1 MKRWNGWGDEA
12 NKLDLP
18 NTADAFLLA
27 KVGTTTPLVDAQ
39 LSDVIKQ
46 VPESR
51 LPTHRL
57 INRDPEIR
65 IRHARGQSLPD
76 WLAMRS
82 GDFEYFPDGVSFPE
96 NNDDLI
102 ELLSFCQQQH
112 ILVIPYG
119 GGTSVAGHINPFASQ
134 QAILTVDMGRMNRL
148 IALDTDSQ
156 LATFG
161 AGTPGPQVESQLR
174 AQGYT
179 LGHFPQSFELS
190 TIGGWVVTRSSG
202 QQSLRYGRIEELFA
216 GGEVITPV
224 GLLDIPTFPASAA
237 GPDIKALLMGSEG
250 RIGILST
257 VKVRVRKLAEQ
268 ENFYVTFF
276 PSWQQAKEAAKT
288 LVQSDIQLSMLR
300 LSNAIETETQ
310 LALAGH
316 GKQIAL
322 LEKALSLFG
331 TKEGKCMMTFGLT
344 GTAFQCSNALK
355 QLKKITKAHQ
365 GLYTGSFMGNKWA
378 EKRFTMP
385 YFREALW
392 QKGYVVDTLETATD
406 WHNVDNLLTKI
417 ETNLRTVLAQ
427 DLNAEEAPQLHV
439 FTHLSHFYQQG
450 SSIYTTYIFK
460 AGKNYKQT
468 LAQWAKLKHS
478 TSEIIVNNRGTI
490 SHQHGVGKDHQPYLV
505 TEKGPLTIK
514 AIQSLCDTFDPQ
526 QIMNPHC
533 LIASA
538 EVSTSELK
546 TEVGPESKQDQ
557 VIDLNET
564 STQKQQQQIS

>member
-18 NTADAFLLA
+18 STADAFLIS
-27 KVGTTTPLVDAQ
+27 KVGATTPLIDAQ
-39 LSDVIKQ
+39 LEDVMKQ
-46 VPESR
+46 VPASR
-51 LPTHRL
+51 LPKHPL
-57 INRDPEIR
+57 FNLDPEVR

-82 GDFEYFPDGVSFPE
+82 GDFEYFPDGVAFPE
-96 NNDDLI
+96 NSDDLV
-102 ELLSFCQQQH
+102 ELLSFCQQHH

-119 GGTSVAGHINPFASQ
+119 GGTSVAGHINPFASE

-156 LATFG
+156 IATFG
-161 AGTPGPQVESQLR
+161 AGTPGPQVEAQLR

-224 GLLDIPTFPASAA
+224 GRLDIPTFPASAA

-250 RIGILST
+250 RIGILAE
-257 VKVRVRKLAEQ
+257 VKVRVRKLAVQ

-276 PSWQQAKEAAKT
+276 PSWQQAKDAAKT
-288 LVQSDIQLSMLR
+288 LVQADIQLSMLR

-316 GKQIAL
+316 AKQIAL
-322 LEKALSLFG
+322 LEKALAIFG

-344 GTAFQCSNALK
+344 GTKFQCRSALK

-406 WHNVDNLLTKI
+406 WQNVDNLIAKI
-417 ETNLRTVLAQ
+417 ETNLRTVLTQ
-427 DLNAEEAPQLHV
+427 DASTGTTAGTPQLHV

-460 AGKNYKQT
+460 AGEDYQQT
-468 LAQWAKLKHS
+468 LAQWAKLKHT
-478 TSEIIVNNRGTI
+478 TSEIIVNNKGTI
-490 SHQHGVGKDHQPYLV
+490 SHQHGVGKDHQPYLI
-505 TEKGPLTIK
+505 TEKGALTIK

-533 LIASA
+533 LIASTPKPVA
-538 EVSTSELK
+538 T
-546 TEVGPESKQDQ
+546 
-557 VIDLNET
+557 LNVRA
-564 STQKQQQQIS
+564 SDDNKQQEQVS

>member
-1 MKRWNGWGDEA
+1 MTYRNITEEDEIMKRWNGWGDEA

-18 NTADAFLLA
+18 STADAFLLS
-27 KVGTTTPLVDAQ
+27 KVGATTPLIDAQ
-39 LSDVIKQ
+39 LEEVMKQ
-46 VPESR
+46 VPASR
-51 LPTHRL
+51 LPKHPL
-57 INRDPEIR
+57 FNLDSEVR

-82 GDFEYFPDGVSFPE
+82 GDFEYFPDGVAFPE
-96 NNDDLI
+96 NSDDLVEI
-102 ELLSFCQQQH
+102 LHFCQQH
-112 ILVIPYG
+112 NILVIPYG
-119 GGTSVAGHINPFASQ
+119 GGTSVAGHINPFASEH
-134 QAILTVDMGRMNRL
+134 AILTVDMGRMNRL
-148 IALDTDSQ
+148 IALDTESQ

-161 AGTPGPQVESQLR
+161 AGTPGPQVEAQLR

-224 GLLDIPTFPASAA
+224 GRLNIPTFPASAA

-250 RIGILST
+250 RIGILSE
-257 VKVRVRKLAEQ
+257 VKVRVRKLAAQ

-316 GKQIAL
+316 EKQIAL
-322 LEKALSLFG
+322 LEKALVAFG
-331 TKEGKCMMTFGLT
+331 VKEGKCMMTFGLT
-344 GTAFQCSNALK
+344 GTKFQCRSALK
-355 QLKKITKAHQ
+355 QLKKITKAYQ

-417 ETNLRTVLAQ
+417 ETNLRTVLNQ
-427 DLNAEEAPQLHV
+427 DPTAGSPQMHV

-460 AGKNYKQT
+460 AGDNYQQT
-468 LAQWAKLKHS
+468 LAQWAKLKHT
-478 TSEIIVNNRGTI
+478 TSEIIVNNQGTI
-490 SHQHGVGKDHQPYLV
+490 SHQHGVGKDHQPYLT
-505 TEKGPLTIK
+505 TEKGELTLK

-533 LIASA
+533 LIASKPA
-538 EVSTSELK
+538 ST
-546 TEVGPESKQDQ
+546 
-557 VIDLNET
+557 LNLQSSGD
-564 STQKQQQQIS
+564 STQHQEQVS

>member
-18 NTADAFLLA
+18 STADAFLLA

-51 LPTHRL
+51 LPNHRL

-82 GDFEYFPDGVSFPE
+82 GDFEHFPDGVSFPE

-102 ELLSFCQQQH
+102 ELLSLCQHQH

-322 LEKALSLFG
+322 LEKALALFG

-344 GTAFQCSNALK
+344 GSAFQCRSALK

-460 AGKNYKQT
+460 AGENYKQT

-478 TSEIIVNNRGTI
+478 TSEIIVNNQGTI

-505 TEKGPLTIK
+505 TEKGALTIQ

-533 LIASA
+533 LIAPA
-538 EVSTSELK
+538 DVSTSKPEPELELK
-546 TEVGPESKQDQ
+546 LKPKQAK
-557 VIDLNET
+557 VI
-564 STQKQQQQIS
+564 S

>member
-18 NTADAFLLA
+18 DTADSFLLK
-27 KVGTTTPLVDAQ
+27 KVGTTIPLVDAQ
-39 LSDVIKQ
+39 LDDVIKQ
-46 VPESR
+46 VPISR
-51 LPTHRL
+51 LPHHRL
-57 INRDPEIR
+57 FNLDPEVR
-65 IRHARGQSLPD
+65 VRHARGQSLPD

-82 GDFEYFPDGVSFPE
+82 GDFKFFPDGVAFPQ
-96 NNDDLI
+96 NSD
-102 ELLSFCQQQH
+102 ELTEILSICKQQH

-119 GGTSVAGHINPFASQ
+119 GGTSVAGHINPFASE

-148 IALDTDSQ
+148 IALDTESQ

-224 GLLDIPTFPASAA
+224 GPLTIPTFPASAA
-237 GPDIKALLMGSEG
+237 GPDMKALLMGSEG
-250 RIGILST
+250 RIGILSE
-257 VKVRVRKLAEQ
+257 VKVRVRKLAPQ

-316 GKQIAL
+316 EKQIAL
-322 LEKALSLFG
+322 LEKALAVFG
-331 TKEGKCMMTFGLT
+331 AKDGKCMMTFGLT
-344 GTAFQCSNALK
+344 GTKFQCRSALK
-355 QLKKITKAHQ
+355 QLKKITKAYQ

-406 WHNVDNLLTKI
+406 WHNVDNLLAKI
-417 ETNLRTVLAQ
+417 ETNLRTILAQ
-427 DLNAEEAPQLHV
+427 DPTDGSPQLHV

-460 AGKNYKQT
+460 AGENYQQT
-468 LAQWAKLKHS
+468 LAQWAKLKHT
-478 TSEIIVNNRGTI
+478 TSEIIVNNQGTI
-490 SHQHGVGKDHQPYLV
+490 SHQHGVGKDHQPYLP
-505 TEKGPLTIK
+505 TEKGDLTIK
-514 AIQSLCDTFDPQ
+514 TIQSLCDTFDPQ

-533 LIASA
+533 LI
-538 EVSTSELK
+538 
-546 TEVGPESKQDQ
+546 ESKPASVATLNILPSGNADKDSNQEQ
-557 VIDLNET
+557 VI
-564 STQKQQQQIS
+564 S

>member
-18 NTADAFLLA
+18 SSADAFLLA
-27 KVGTTTPLVDAQ
+27 KIGSTTPLIDAK
-39 LSDVIKQ
+39 LEDVINQ

-51 LPTHRL
+51 LPNHRL
-57 INRDPEIR
+57 FDRDPEGR

-82 GDFEYFPDGVSFPE
+82 GDFEYFPDGVAFPE
-96 NNDDLI
+96 NSDDLV
-102 ELLSFCQQQH
+102 ELLSVCQQHH

-119 GGTSVAGHINPFASQ
+119 GGTSVAGHINPFASE

-156 LATFG
+156 IATFG

-224 GLLDIPTFPASAA
+224 GRLDIPTFPASAA

-250 RIGILST
+250 RIGILSE
-257 VKVRVRKLAEQ
+257 VKVRVRKLAAQ

-276 PSWQQAKEAAKT
+276 PSWQQAKDAAKT
-288 LVQSDIQLSMLR
+288 LVQADIQLSMLR

-316 GKQIAL
+316 AKQIAL
-322 LEKALSLFG
+322 LEKALAIFG

-344 GTAFQCSNALK
+344 GTKFQCRSALK
-355 QLKKITKAHQ
+355 QLKKITKAHK

-406 WHNVDNLLTKI
+406 WQNVDNLIAKI
-417 ETNLRTVLAQ
+417 ETNLRTVLTQ
-427 DLNAEEAPQLHV
+427 DASTGTTAGTPQLHV
-439 FTHLSHFYQQG
+439 FTHLSHFYPQG

-460 AGKNYKQT
+460 AGEDYQQT
-468 LAQWAKLKHS
+468 LAQWAKLKHT
-478 TSEIIVNNRGTI
+478 TSEIIVNNKGTI
-490 SHQHGVGKDHQPYLV
+490 SHQHGVGKDHQPYLI
-505 TEKGPLTIK
+505 TEKGALTIK

-533 LIASA
+533 LLASTPKPLA
-538 EVSTSELK
+538 TNDDNKPQEQVS
-546 TEVGPESKQDQ
+546 
-557 VIDLNET
+557 
-564 STQKQQQQIS
+564 

>member
-18 NTADAFLLA
+18 SSADAFLLA
-27 KVGTTTPLVDAQ
+27 KVGTTTPLIDAK
-39 LSDVIKQ
+39 LEDVINQ
-46 VPESR
+46 VPDSR
-51 LPTHRL
+51 LPSHRL
-57 INRDPEIR
+57 FNRDPEER

-82 GDFEYFPDGVSFPE
+82 GDFEYFPDGVAFPE
-96 NNDDLI
+96 NSDDLAEI
-102 ELLSFCQQQH
+102 LAVCQQQH

-119 GGTSVAGHINPFASQ
+119 GGTSVAGHINPFASE

-156 LATFG
+156 IATFG

-224 GLLDIPTFPASAA
+224 GRLDIPTFPASAA

-250 RIGILST
+250 RIGILSE
-257 VKVRVRKLAEQ
+257 VKVRVRKLAAQ

-276 PSWQQAKEAAKT
+276 PSWQQAKDAAKT

-316 GKQIAL
+316 EKQIAL
-322 LEKALSLFG
+322 LEKALAIFG

-344 GTAFQCSNALK
+344 GSKFQCRNALK

-406 WHNVDNLLTKI
+406 WQNVDNLLAKI
-417 ETNLRTVLAQ
+417 ETNLRTVLTPDASKESS
-427 DLNAEEAPQLHV
+427 AGTPQLHV

-460 AGKNYKQT
+460 AGADYQQT
-468 LAQWAKLKHS
+468 LAQWAKLKHT
-478 TSEIIVNNRGTI
+478 TSEIIVNNQGTI
-490 SHQHGVGKDHQPYLV
+490 SHQHGVGKDHQPYLI
-505 TEKGPLTIK
+505 TEKGALTIK

-533 LIASA
+533 LIASTP
-538 EVSTSELK
+538 EPVSTLSVL
-546 TEVGPESKQDQ
+546 TSDDNKQ
-557 VIDLNET
+557 
-564 STQKQQQQIS
+564 QKQVS

>member
-18 NTADAFLLA
+18 SSADAFLLA
-27 KVGTTTPLVDAQ
+27 KVGTTIPLVDAQ
-39 LSDVIKQ
+39 LADVIAQ
-46 VPESR
+46 VPASR
-51 LPTHRL
+51 LPHHPL
-57 INRDPEIR
+57 FNRDPEVR

-82 GDFEYFPDGVSFPE
+82 GDFEYFPDGVAFPE
-96 NNDDLI
+96 SSYDLVAI
-102 ELLSFCQQQH
+102 MDFCQQQH

-119 GGTSVAGHINPFASQ
+119 GGTSVAGHINPFASE

-148 IALDTDSQ
+148 MELDTDSQ
-156 LATFG
+156 IATFG
-161 AGTPGPQVESQLR
+161 AGTPGPQVEAQLR

-224 GLLDIPTFPASAA
+224 GRLDIPTFPASAA

-257 VKVRVRKLAEQ
+257 VKVRVRKLAAQ

-276 PSWQQAKEAAKT
+276 PSWQQAKQAAKT

-316 GKQIAL
+316 EKQIAL
-322 LEKALSLFG
+322 LEKALALFG

-344 GTAFQCSNALK
+344 GTKFQCRSALK

-417 ETNLRTVLAQ
+417 ETNLRTVLTQ
-427 DLNAEEAPQLHV
+427 DPSAGTPQLHV

-460 AGKNYKQT
+460 AGDNYQQT

-478 TSEIIVNNRGTI
+478 TSEIIVNNQGTI
-490 SHQHGVGKDHQPYLV
+490 SHQHGVGKDHQPYLIR
-505 TEKGPLTIK
+505 EKGELTIR
-514 AIQSLCDTFDPQ
+514 AIQSLCDTFDPL

-533 LIASA
+533 LIASTSA
-538 EVSTSELK
+538 SAPMSEQVSEQTQAIS
-546 TEVGPESKQDQ
+546 
-557 VIDLNET
+557 LNET
-564 STQKQQQQIS
+564 PVQEQQIS

>member
-18 NTADAFLLA
+18 STADAFLIS
-27 KVGTTTPLVDAQ
+27 KVGATTPLIDAQ
-39 LSDVIKQ
+39 LEDVMKQ
-46 VPESR
+46 VPASR
-51 LPTHRL
+51 LPKHPL
-57 INRDPEIR
+57 FNLDPEVR

-82 GDFEYFPDGVSFPE
+82 GDFEYFPDGVAFPE
-96 NNDDLI
+96 NSDDLV
-102 ELLSFCQQQH
+102 ELLSFCQQHH

-119 GGTSVAGHINPFASQ
+119 GGTSVAGHINPFASE

-156 LATFG
+156 IATFG
-161 AGTPGPQVESQLR
+161 AGTPGPQVEAQLR

-224 GLLDIPTFPASAA
+224 GRLDIPTFPASAA

-250 RIGILST
+250 RIGILAE
-257 VKVRVRKLAEQ
+257 VKVRVRKLAVQ

-288 LVQSDIQLSMLR
+288 LVQADIQLSMLR

-316 GKQIAL
+316 AKQIAL
-322 LEKALSLFG
+322 LEKALAIFG

-344 GTAFQCSNALK
+344 GTKFQCRSALK

-406 WHNVDNLLTKI
+406 WQNVDNLIAKI
-417 ETNLRTVLAQ
+417 ETNLRTVLTQ
-427 DLNAEEAPQLHV
+427 DASTGTTAGTPQLHV

-460 AGKNYKQT
+460 AGEDYQQT
-468 LAQWAKLKHS
+468 LAQWAKLKHT
-478 TSEIIVNNRGTI
+478 TSEIIVNNKGTI
-490 SHQHGVGKDHQPYLV
+490 SHQHGVGKDHQPYLI
-505 TEKGPLTIK
+505 TEKGALTIK

-533 LIASA
+533 LIASTPKPVA
-538 EVSTSELK
+538 T
-546 TEVGPESKQDQ
+546 
-557 VIDLNET
+557 LNVRA
-564 STQKQQQQIS
+564 SDDNKQQEQVS

>member
-18 NTADAFLLA
+18 ETADNFLLK
-27 KVGTTTPLVDAQ
+27 KVGPTTPLTDA
-39 LSDVIKQ
+39 LLEDVIKQ
-46 VPESR
+46 VPASR
-51 LPTHRL
+51 LGEHPL
-57 INRDPEIR
+57 FNLDPEVR
-65 IRHARGQSLPD
+65 VRHARGQSLPD

-82 GDFEYFPDGVSFPE
+82 GDFEFFPDGVAFPQ
-96 NNDDLI
+96 NSD
-102 ELLSFCQQQH
+102 ELTEILSICQQQH

-119 GGTSVAGHINPFASQ
+119 GGTSVAGHINPFASE

-148 IALDTDSQ
+148 IALDTESQ
-156 LATFG
+156 IATFG
-161 AGTPGPQVESQLR
+161 AGTPGPQVEAQLR

-224 GLLDIPTFPASAA
+224 GPLVIPTFPASAA

-250 RIGILST
+250 RIGILSE
-257 VKVRVRKLAEQ
+257 VKVRVRKLAPQ

-316 GKQIAL
+316 EKQIAL
-322 LEKALSLFG
+322 LEKALAVFG
-331 TKEGKCMMTFGLT
+331 AKEGKCMMTFGLT
-344 GTAFQCSNALK
+344 GTKFQCRSALK

-417 ETNLRTVLAQ
+417 ETNLRTILEQ
-427 DLNAEEAPQLHV
+427 DPAVGTPQLHV

-460 AGKNYKQT
+460 AGENYQQT
-468 LAQWAKLKHS
+468 LAQWAKLKHT
-478 TSEIIVNNRGTI
+478 TSEIIVKNQGTI
-490 SHQHGVGKDHQPYLV
+490 SHQHGVGKDHQPYLAA
-505 TEKGPLTIK
+505 EKGDLTIK
-514 AIQSLCDTFDPQ
+514 TIQSLCDTFDPQ

-533 LIASA
+533 LIESPSAS
-538 EVSTSELK
+538 VSILSVLNSDKE
-546 TEVGPESKQDQ
+546 Q
-557 VIDLNET
+557 V
-564 STQKQQQQIS
+564 S

>member
-18 NTADAFLLA
+18 HTADAFLRA
-27 KVGTTTPLVDAQ
+27 KVGATTPLADAP
-39 LSDVIKQ
+39 LEEVMKQ
-46 VPESR
+46 VPASR
-51 LPTHRL
+51 LPHHPL
-57 INRDPEIR
+57 FNLDPEVR

-82 GDFEYFPDGVSFPE
+82 GDFEYFPDGVAFPE
-96 NNDDLI
+96 NSDDVAEILT
-102 ELLSFCQQQH
+102 LCQQQH

-119 GGTSVAGHINPFASQ
+119 GGTSVAGHINPFASE

-148 IALDTDSQ
+148 IALDTESQ
-156 LATFG
+156 IATFG
-161 AGTPGPQVESQLR
+161 AGTPGPQVEAQLR

-224 GLLDIPTFPASAA
+224 GRLTIPTFPASAA
-237 GPDIKALLMGSEG
+237 GPDIKALLLGSEG
-250 RIGILST
+250 RIGILSE
-257 VKVRVRKLAEQ
+257 VKVRVRKLAAQ

-276 PSWQQAKEAAKT
+276 PSWQQAKQAAKT
-288 LVQSDIQLSMLR
+288 LVQSDVQLSMLR

-316 GKQIAL
+316 EKQIAL
-322 LEKALSLFG
+322 LEKALAIFG
-331 TKEGKCMMTFGLT
+331 AKEGKCMMTFGLT
-344 GTAFQCSNALK
+344 GTKFQCRSALK

-417 ETNLRTVLAQ
+417 ETNLRTVLNQ
-427 DLNAEEAPQLHV
+427 DPTTGSPQIHV

-450 SSIYTTYIFK
+450 SSIYTSYIFK
-460 AGKNYKQT
+460 AGDNYQQT
-468 LAQWAKLKHS
+468 LAQWAKLKHT
-478 TSEIIVNNRGTI
+478 TSEIIVNNQGTI
-490 SHQHGVGKDHQPYLV
+490 SHQHGVGKDHQAYLIR
-505 TEKGPLTIK
+505 EKGELAIR

-533 LIASA
+533 LIESA
-538 EVSTSELK
+538 PTPVAALSVLSSNRKNQE
-546 TEVGPESKQDQ
+546 Q
-557 VIDLNET
+557 VN
-564 STQKQQQQIS
+564 

>member
-18 NTADAFLLA
+18 STADAFLLA
-27 KVGTTTPLVDAQ
+27 KVGAATPLADAQ
-39 LSDVIKQ
+39 LADVIKQ
-46 VPESR
+46 VPQSR
-51 LPTHRL
+51 LPNHRL
-57 INRDPEIR
+57 INRDPEER

-82 GDFEYFPDGVSFPE
+82 GDFEYFPDGVAFPE
-96 NNDDLI
+96 NSDDLT

-148 IALDTDSQ
+148 IALDTESQ

-161 AGTPGPQVESQLR
+161 AGTPGPQVEAQLR

-224 GLLDIPTFPASAA
+224 GRLDIPTFPASAA

-250 RIGILST
+250 RIGILSE
-257 VKVRVRKLAEQ
+257 VKVRVRKVAAQ
-268 ENFYVTFF
+268 EKFYVTFF
-276 PSWQQAKEAAKT
+276 PSWQQAKDAAKA
-288 LVQSDIQLSMLR
+288 LVQSDVPLSMLR

-316 GKQIAL
+316 EKQIAL
-322 LEKALSLFG
+322 LEKALAVFG
-331 TKEGKCMMTFGLT
+331 AKQGKCMMTFGLT
-344 GTAFQCSNALK
+344 GSKFQCRSGLK
-355 QLKKITKAHQ
+355 QLKQITKAHQ

-406 WHNVDNLLTKI
+406 WHNVDNLLAKI
-417 ETNLRTVLAQ
+417 ETNLRSVLTQ
-427 DLNAEEAPQLHV
+427 DACKESGDEAPQLHV

-450 SSIYTTYIFK
+450 SSIYTSYIFK
-460 AGKNYKQT
+460 AGKSYEQT
-468 LAQWAKLKHS
+468 LAQWAKLKHT
-478 TSEIIVNNRGTI
+478 TSEIIVNNQGTI
-490 SHQHGVGKDHQPYLV
+490 SHQHGVGKDHQPYLT
-505 TEKGPLTIK
+505 TEKGVLTIK

-533 LIASA
+533 LIASTPSLVTTPQRRSA
-538 EVSTSELK
+538 QRGRVSDE
-546 TEVGPESKQDQ
+546 
-557 VIDLNET
+557 N
-564 STQKQQQQIS
+564 KQQQEQVS